1 MISNES
7 INFNNDDTQNL
18 HHNRHNYG
26 HYPASHRHRPRD
38 TPSPTDSI
46 SENLNF
52 KTVEDQPNPVPAQN
66 YYNYNYSS
74 SSGDFDRTQTQSPGR
89 IYQQPQQ
96 QQYQYQQH
104 QQQQQQYQ
112 YHQQHQQQQQQQQQY
127 QQYYQQ
133 PQYSTIQ
140 YVTNLPNLNQNIGY
154 SNEARV
160 ATPTRLEQTGSYESN
175 VEREIIGSTSPVSVH
190 ETEEINVLGQR
201 GIYMNKSEVQG
212 WSRASQV
219 PIGDYPI
226 NNDPQPQVIH
236 KRPKQMVNYIQEMAV
251 RYLQPP
257 TPEPPGDIVIRQE
270 ANVQTAPAP
279 PLIIRQQPPRAPT
292 PEPIIIREK
301 PPEPPKPVGPKVI
314 TISGKVLPPPPRKVN
329 FSRSSSI
336 YFDRFES

>member
-140 YVTNLPNLNQNIGY
+140 YVTPNLNQNIGY